1 METRFLAVVS
11 LKTISEFDWDVPF
24 PKISPNKMRE
34 RDLANLQRGL
44 VVEDLPS
51 LAELPLY
58 FTIIN

>member
-34 RDLANLQRGL
+34 RDLAQLQRGQ
-44 VVEDLPS
+44 VVEDLS

-58 FTIIN
+58 FTITN